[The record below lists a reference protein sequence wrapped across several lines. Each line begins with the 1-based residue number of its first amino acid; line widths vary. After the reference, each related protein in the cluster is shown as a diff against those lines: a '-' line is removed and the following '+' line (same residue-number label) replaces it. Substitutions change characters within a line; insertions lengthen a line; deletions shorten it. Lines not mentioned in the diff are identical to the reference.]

1 MPSGVPGY
9 MADQGLVDIY
19 VETAP
24 PSSIEPTS
32 PVELHTISS
41 HQVDEKEGVWVS
53 PTQDSFGWEEEEQL
67 SEEEYWDLNPRLASA
82 DGEIMNIK
90 DDGEE
95 GRSVHTKKTN
105 GHI

>member
-1 MPSGVPGY
+1 MPSDIPSY

-41 HQVDEKEGVWVS
+41 HQADEKEGVWVS

-67 SEEEYWDLNPRLASA
+67 SEEEYWDLDPLLASA
-82 DGEIMNIK
+82 DGEKMNIK
-90 DDGEE
+90 DDREE
-95 GRSVHTKKTN
+95 WRSVHTK
-105 GHI
+105 

>member
-1 MPSGVPGY
+1 

-53 PTQDSFGWEEEEQL
+53 PTQDGFGWEEEE
-67 SEEEYWDLNPRLASA
+67 
-82 DGEIMNIK
+82 
-90 DDGEE
+90 
-95 GRSVHTKKTN
+95 
-105 GHI
+105 

>member
-1 MPSGVPGY
+1 MPSDVPGY

-41 HQVDEKEGVWVS
+41 HHVDEKEGVWVS

-67 SEEEYWDLNPRLASA
+67 SEEEYWNLNPLLASA
-82 DGEIMNIK
+82 DRAGI
-90 DDGEE
+90 
-95 GRSVHTKKTN
+95 SVFLARN
-105 GHI
+105 PGFIVFFGSQSV